1 MWCNVNVTIVSTE
14 LIFFTNGFM
23 VKYHDGGDVDFTKGL
38 MREQGLLKGLVCV
51 CVCVCVCA
59 FV

>member
-1 MWCNVNVTIVSTE
+1 
-14 LIFFTNGFM
+14 M

-51 CVCVCVCA
+51 CVCVCVCICLILSLENEERMLLENTCK
-59 FV
+59 